1 MTVDERKQF
10 INNYLEQLEEEIE
23 TLKERI
29 SEFKK
34 KLENVQTHDEL
45 DRIMENRQKRLT
57 KQEFIE
63 KAIQNGVDNDSKN
76 VWVFVDGYKYITD
89 IDDELDYNDEEQPYT
104 ASYYLETYTVSSVWD
119 DLYEKYCCREGIRY
133 AETTNHSVNRNLN
146 QCLH

>member
-23 TLKERI
+23 TLKENI

-76 VWVFVDGYKYITD
+76 VWVVVDGYKYIID
-89 IDDELDYNDEEQPYT
+89 IDDEIDYNDEDQPYM
-104 ASYYLETYTVSSVWD
+104 ASYYLETYTVSSAWD
-119 DLYEKYCCREGIRY
+119 ELYEQYCCREGIK
-133 AETTNHSVNRNLN
+133 V
-146 QCLH
+146 C